1 MPGNGDRVASS
12 RRATE
17 RKAKAALRA
26 SPYFPLRGLR
36 CRCDGDVI
44 VLEGRVSSYYHK
56 QLAQETVAHLEGMPM
71 VVNDVGVEGS

>member
-1 MPGNGDRVASS
+1 
-12 RRATE
+12 
-17 RKAKAALRA
+17 
-26 SPYFPLRGLR
+26 
-36 CRCDGDVI
+36 VI